1 MVKEFVAFL
10 KLYGVIGLAIAVIIG
25 GKFNDLLKAVVDGI
39 LMPVV
44 GALRPSGDWRQL
56 TITVAN
62 VKLQAGS
69 VIGATVDFVIVGAI
83 VFLIAKKVLKEETV
97 AKK

>member
-44 GALRPSGDWRQL
+44 GALTPSGDWRQL

-62 VKLQAGS
+62 VKLQAANVATPQEAAKIYPAS
-69 VIGATVDFVIVGAI
+69 YWTSLIQPQIGRAHV
-83 VFLIAKKVLKEETV
+83 
-97 AKK
+97 

>member
-10 KLYGVIGLAIAVIIG
+10 KQYGVIGLAIAVIIG

-44 GALRPSGDWRQL
+44 GALTPSGDWRQL